1 MTIHIE
7 KITKG
12 RFYKQN
18 ERGIAELCY
27 GVSNNE
33 NLHQDWCWE
42 HVPEVYGKLILNK
55 LKENNIEVATK
66 FGTKGI
72 TLKALLDSWFV
83 GIETGDLS
91 KYNEYNKY
99 YYEIPFVIFKQYKF
113 KEQNH
118 LLRHFNL
125 IITCFNHN
133 HLLTEKLIHSKKYN
147 KFTFVKNCV
156 FLSSG
161 YLKIEENTDNKR
173 YNTINFP
180 MSLLS
185 VVSKAVAE
193 KQIQEKEEYNHNKLA
208 LVPVHKPRYHRIK
221 VLNTLE
227 KNNLLE
233 ECDWSCVYNAGV
245 TNKLGFNGLN
255 TSTAK
260 HPHMEDLKDSNTN
273 VFLSKYKNSLP
284 KVLPNIKNET
294 MSDVLIFP
302 KSYFGK
308 YKWCISLESY
318 EEHVHCSEKTFK
330 GFLIG
335 AGVIVLPSKEHY
347 NLLESYGFKLQHI
360 SENDLYKLDSIELN
374 MDYVKHNF
382 NIIKDTEYFSS
393 RFANDLFKIKEHLDG
408 ALNVEG

>member
-18 ERGIAELCY
+18 ERGIVELCY
-27 GVSNNE
+27 GVNNNE

-42 HVPEVYGKLILNK
+42 HVPNVYGKKIIDR
-55 LKENNIEVATK
+55 LKDDDIEVAQI
-66 FGTKGI
+66 FGPQGI
-72 TLKALLDSWFV
+72 TIKELLDSWFV
-83 GIETGDLS
+83 GIETNDLS
-91 KYNEYNKY
+91 KFNELKKY
-99 YYEIPFVIFKQYKF
+99 YYEIPYVIFRQYTFKQK
-113 KEQNH
+113 NH
-118 LLRHFNL
+118 LLRHFN
-125 IITCFNHN
+125 IILTCFNHN
-133 HLLTEKLIHSKKYN
+133 HLLTERTLYQLRKIDI
-147 KFTFVKNCV
+147 VKNCI

-161 YLKIEENTDNKR
+161 NYKIELNTGTKR
-173 YNTINFP
+173 FNTINFP
-180 MSLLS
+180 FSLLS
-185 VVSKAVAE
+185 VVSKAIAE
-193 KQIQEKEEYNHNKLA
+193 DQIQEKEEYNYTKLA

-227 KNNLLE
+227 KHNLLK
-233 ECDWSCVYNAGV
+233 ECDWSCVYNAGI
-245 TNKLGFNGLN
+245 TEELGFNGLN

-260 HPHMEDLKDSNTN
+260 HPHMEDLKDQNIN

-335 AGVIVLPSKEHY
+335 AGVIVLPNTEHY
-347 NLLESYGFKLQHI
+347 KLLESYGFKLQHI
-360 SENDLYKLDSIELN
+360 SENDLHKLDSIELN
-374 MDYVKHNF
+374 IDYVKHNF
-382 NIIKDTEYFSS
+382 NLVKDTEYFSNK
-393 RFANDLFKIKEHLDG
+393 FANNLYKIKEHLDG
-408 ALNVEG
+408 ALVVKG